1 MSEPKEPS
9 AVSWNWRARV
19 AGQQEAAAR
28 EAAANRRK
36 GGIGGVIGV
45 AAAAA
50 VYYLLDR
57 PVAAAVIAGIAL
69 LIVLIAMISPLG
81 LYKTLS
87 RGLDRFAY
95 AVGSVVTW
103 VLMTILYYVVF
114 LPIGAFM
121 RMRRKLAISRG
132 ADPRLPTYWIST
144 EGRARTPESYR
155 KQF

>member
-9 AVSWNWRARV
+9 AVAWNWPARI
-19 AGQQEAAAR
+19 AGAQEAAAR

-50 VYYLLDR
+50 VYYFFDR

-87 RGLDRFAY
+87 RGLDRFAH

-103 VLMTILYYVVF
+103 VLMTILYYAVF

-121 RMRRKLAISRG
+121 RARRKLAISRG
-132 ADPRLPTYWIST
+132 ADARLPTYWIST